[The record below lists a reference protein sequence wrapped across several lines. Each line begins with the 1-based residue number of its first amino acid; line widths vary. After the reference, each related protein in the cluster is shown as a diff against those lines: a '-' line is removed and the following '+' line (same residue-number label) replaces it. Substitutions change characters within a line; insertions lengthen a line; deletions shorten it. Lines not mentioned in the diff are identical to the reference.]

1 VPRRPEP
8 AGDAE
13 APSVDPREV
22 AHYAALAR
30 AWWDCSGPFWPLHRL
45 NALRVS
51 WIRDRLCAHF
61 GGDSQAPRPLA
72 GLDVLD
78 VGCGGGILSESVAAL
93 GAHVQGIDVVAR
105 NVAIARDH
113 ATRTGAGSSYRVA
126 SVADLPGFM
135 GACCAL
141 VRPGG
146 AMVVATLNRTLRS
159 FLFAIVGAE
168 YVLRWLPRGTHQWM
182 RFPTPAEIDALLAAG
197 GLGVTA
203 RAGVRVN
210 PFTRGFGLTR
220 SLAVNY
226 MLMATRPTSGDNETR
241 RAT

>member
-1 VPRRPEP
+1 
-8 AGDAE
+8 
-13 APSVDPREV
+13 
-22 AHYAALAR
+22 
-30 AWWDCSGPFWPLHRL
+30 
-45 NALRVS
+45 VS
-51 WIRDRLCAHF
+51 WIRDRLCTHF
-61 GGDSQAPRPLA
+61 GGDSQAARPLA

-93 GAHVQGIDVVAR
+93 GARVQGIDVVAR
-105 NVAIARDH
+105 NVAVARDH

-126 SVADLPGFM
+126 SAESLAVAGDRFDVVLNMEVVEHVADLPGFM
-135 GACCAL
+135 RACCAL

-168 YVLRWLPRGTHQWM
+168 YVLRWLPRGTHQWR
-182 RFPTPAEIDALLAAG
+182 RFPTPAEIGALLGAG

-210 PFTRGFGLTR
+210 PITRGFGLTR

-226 MLMATRPTSGDNETR
+226 MLMAARPTSGTGETW